1 MKKLAILS
9 VLALC
14 LGFTACDDDENVPG
28 IPVNPQ
34 QPTLPADGVTVT
46 ASEQVANLLDLKALT
61 DAQEKINVG
70 TLSLVDFPENYD
82 IKIDL
87 EISKDENFSKIGT
100 VKTEIVD
107 NAVMVSPEDFEGEY
121 LKAISKSPKDKS
133 IYGRL
138 TAYAINKSDKNNVM
152 IIGAPGYNVL
162 AGAAP
167 LTLNVRPYP
176 NDLVIED
183 AYYLIGTINGW
194 DFATAVKFN
203 HSEGVSGYDE
213 PTFALPVDITP
224 DQAAAGWWWKV
235 IPAST
240 YDAGEWL
247 NTDNS
252 AYGVAENGDEA
263 LSGMLVARTTTK
275 EEGAGCVM
283 AAGSYLFSINLE
295 EGTYEFK
302 LAYPNLWTPG
312 QANGWSQAS
321 SQMLYTTDYISYI
334 GYANL
339 DPVGFKFTTAPDW
352 DHVNFGNSGV
362 DGELSTDPG
371 AGNLTCP
378 AAGLYHCTVD
388 VSKLTYAL
396 YQVNTIGV
404 IGDATPG
411 GWNASTP
418 LTPSADF
425 LVWEGDIEF
434 GTGEWKF
441 RCNDDWAVNLGGD
454 VNELVQDG
462 ANLVSPGAG
471 VHHVTLDLSALSPS
485 GKGYVVYID

>member
-61 DAQEKINVG
+61 EAQEKINVG

-82 IKIDL
+82 VKINL
-87 EISKDENFSKIGT
+87 EISKDESFSKIGIVT
-100 VKTEIVD
+100 TEIVD
-107 NAVMVSPEDFEGEY
+107 NAVMVDPADFEGEY
-121 LKAISKSPKDKS
+121 LKAISKSPKDKT
-133 IYGRL
+133 IFGRL
-138 TAYAINKSDKNNVM
+138 TAYAVSKTDKNNTV

-167 LTLNVRPYP
+167 LALNVRPYP

-183 AYYLIGTINGW
+183 NYYLLGTINDW
-194 DFATAVKFN
+194 SVADAIRMN
-203 HSEGVSGYDE
+203 HPEGVSGYDD
-213 PTFALPVDITP
+213 PKFTMAVDITP
-224 DQAAAGWWWKV
+224 EQAAAGWWWKIV
-235 IPAST
+235 PEST
-240 YDAGEWL
+240 QATGSWVEA
-247 NTDNS
+247 DNA
-252 AYGVAENGDEA
+252 AYGVADNGDEA
-263 LSGMLVARTTTK
+263 LSGMLVARTAEK
-275 EEGAGCVM
+275 DCGAGCIKE
-283 AAGSYLFSINLE
+283 AGSYLLTINLE
-295 EGTYEFK
+295 EGTYEFM

-312 QANGWSQAS
+312 QANGWSQTS
-321 SQMLYTTDYISYI
+321 SQMLYTTDYQKYM
-334 GYANL
+334 GYALL
-339 DPVGFKFTTAPDW
+339 DPAGFKFTTAADW
-352 DHVNFGNSGV
+352 DHVNLGSTGV
-362 DGELSTDPG
+362 EGELSTDPG

-378 AAGLYHCTVD
+378 AAGLYFCNVD
-388 VSKLTYAL
+388 VIALTYTL

-411 GWNASTP
+411 GWSESTP

-425 LVWEGDIEF
+425 LVWEGDVNF

-441 RCNDDWAVNLGGD
+441 RCNDAWDVNLGGNLD
-454 VNELVQDG
+454 ELVQDG
-462 ANLVSPGAG
+462 GNMASPGAG
-471 VHHVTLDLSALSPS
+471 VHHVILDLSALSAT
-485 GKGYVVYID
+485 GKGYMAIVE